1 MPATPRAAA
10 SRVTRPDRRF
20 GRDELAS
27 LEREQRRK
35 LVQVLLNDTGAHL
48 IEFQSTGAHDEFVL
62 EMPLLWR
69 ARRVRVRVAAEPV
82 DTSSL
87 ARLAEAIRV
96 SGDAEGIM
104 LAPCGAPEPLT
115 IPAEVQLL
123 MPEEIIGRL
132 ERSASITW
140 VDGTPRPA
148 SDRLELQRDLDRDA
162 FLLDPVGL
170 RWLPTLALHELP
182 AEVAANVAAED
193 LFERVAFRLL
203 TSSLRFEGERF
214 GEAARGQRLPD
225 AVLRCPGPDGPGV
238 LLDCKATSS
247 GYTMASDHLLR
258 FSEYATALRDQVE
271 EEGFSLR
278 YMLVIS
284 SLFPGTPGAGHPF
297 HGRARA
303 LRRRAGLQLVY
314 LRAEDLARAATSV
327 EMRGLSTKARSR
339 LNWSAV
345 FDHGLVT
352 TEHLSEMLEASN

>member
-1 MPATPRAAA
+1 MPAAPRAAT

-20 GRDELAS
+20 GSEQLAA

-35 LVQVLLNDTGAHL
+35 LAQVLLSDAGAHL

-62 EMPLLWR
+62 ELPLLWR
-69 ARRVRVRVAAEPV
+69 PRHVRVRVATLPV

-87 ARLAEAIRV
+87 DRLADAVRV
-96 SGDAEGIM
+96 GSDAEGVM
-104 LAPCGAPEPLT
+104 LAPYGASEPLT
-115 IPAEVQLL
+115 IPTGVQLL
-123 MPEEIIGRL
+123 MPDEIIDRL

-140 VDGTPRPA
+140 VDRTPYPA

-214 GEAARGQRLPD
+214 GEATRGQRLPD
-225 AVLRCPGPDGPGV
+225 ALLRCPGPDGPAL

-247 GYTMASDHLLR
+247 GYTMTSDHLLR

-271 EEGFSLR
+271 EEGMSLR

-284 SLFPGTPGAGHPF
+284 SSFPGTSGTGHPF
-297 HGRARA
+297 YGRADS
-303 LRRRAGLQLVY
+303 LYSRAGLKLVY
-314 LRAEDLARAATSV
+314 LRAKELARVAASI
-327 EMRGLSTKARSR
+327 EMRGLSTEARSR
-339 LNWSAV
+339 LNWSTT

-352 TEHLSEMLEASN
+352 AAHLSEMLEATV